1 MNRNLRYLFGGAVAF
16 HLSSKPVLGHE
27 QEHASGPSWLL
38 WGKLTLFALGAV
50 CIAAGVYIDQNRE
63 QRVKYAD
70 YLIIAGFLLAL
81 TAGISLF
88 R

>member
-1 MNRNLRYLFGGAVAF
+1 MSRKFRFLLAGTVALP
-16 HLSSKPVLGHE
+16 LSSRPVLGHE

-38 WGKLTLFALGAV
+38 WGKLTLFAAGAACGAV
-50 CIAAGVYIDQNRE
+50 GVYIDQNRE
-63 QRVKYAD
+63 QRFKYAD

-81 TAGISLF
+81 AGGVSLF